1 LLEIVGESL
10 EEIRGKK
17 LKLKVKNGRDEKMN

>member
-17 LKLKVKNGRDEKMN
+17 LKLKVKNGRDEKIN

>member
-10 EEIRGKK
+10 EEMRGKK
-17 LKLKVKNGRDEKMN
+17 IEIEGEERKR

>member
-17 LKLKVKNGRDEKMN
+17 IEIEGEERKR